1 MFMSYPRPV
10 IAGTHSGAGKT
21 TFTLALLAALQRRGR
36 RVQAFKVG
44 PDFIDPGHHTLI
56 TGRPSR
62 NLDGWMLGRDLNRQ
76 IFCSA
81 AIDADL
87 SIVEGMMGLFDGS
100 SSTNEIGSTAELAK
114 QLQAPVLLVIDGS
127 AMARSAAAMVLGYAH
142 FDPNLRV
149 AGVLFNRI
157 GGEGHYRLLKEAVE
171 STTDIPVL
179 GYLKPDAAV
188 SIPDR
193 HLGIATAIEH
203 GSSVIYESLA
213 RAANETIDLGR
224 VEAMAHTAKDLACES
239 ANHAFAVR
247 AAAEGKIRVGVAYD
261 AAFCFYYAENL
272 ELLKAAGAELI
283 YFSPLHDQALPNV
296 DLLYLGGGYPE
307 IHASRLAD
315 NAAMRRAIGAFG
327 ARGGAIYAE
336 CGGLMYLTQSI
347 LDGEGRS
354 HEMVGVFPANAVMR
368 PSGFTIGYREVELTR
383 PCLLGED
390 GLKAKGHEFH
400 YSALTATGA
409 LDYAC
414 QVTNAQGD
422 RKGQDGLI
430 AGNTLALYTHVHFA
444 SQPRMAETLV
454 AAARKTMGRL
464 TPVQG
469 EHHDTADRP

>member
-1 MFMSYPRPV
+1 MQYPRLV
-10 IAGTHSGAGKT
+10 IGGTHSGAGKT

-76 IFCSA
+76 IFCRA
-81 AIDADL
+81 AVDADL

-114 QLQAPVLLVIDGS
+114 QLQAPVLLIIDGS
-127 AMARSAAAMVLGYAH
+127 AMARSAAAMVLGYAR
-142 FDPNLRV
+142 FDPDLRV

-157 GGEGHYRLLKEAVE
+157 SGDGHYRLLKEAVE
-171 STTDIPVL
+171 STTEIPVL
-179 GYLKPDAAV
+179 GYLKSDAAV

-203 GSSVIYESLA
+203 GSSAIYESLA
-213 RAANETIDLGR
+213 RAASETVDLDR
-224 VEAMAHTAKDLACES
+224 VEAIAHTAKAMECEAVGTRMFNSKTS
-239 ANHAFAVR
+239 A
-247 AAAEGKIRVGVAYD
+247 GKGEIRVGVAHD

-307 IHASRLAD
+307 IHARRLTD
-315 NAAMRRAIGAFG
+315 NAAMRRAIGAFA

-336 CGGLMYLTQSI
+336 CGGLMYLTRSI

-354 HEMVGVFPANAVMR
+354 HEMVGVFPASAVMR
-368 PSGFTIGYREVELTR
+368 PFGFTIGYREVELTR
-383 PCLLGED
+383 PCLLGEG

-400 YSALTATGA
+400 YSTLTATGA

-414 QVTNAQGD
+414 QVTNVQGNL
-422 RKGQDGLI
+422 KGQDGLI

-454 AAARKTMGRL
+454 EAARRTTGRL

-469 EHHDTADRP
+469 E